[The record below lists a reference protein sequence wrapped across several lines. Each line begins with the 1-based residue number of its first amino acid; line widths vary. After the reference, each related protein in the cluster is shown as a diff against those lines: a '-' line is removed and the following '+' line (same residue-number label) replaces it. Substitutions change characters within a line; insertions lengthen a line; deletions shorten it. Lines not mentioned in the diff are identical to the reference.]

1 VLLSQ
6 LLINGLVTGCI
17 LGLIA
22 ISWALI
28 YSTAGIF
35 HVAHAGIYTLGG
47 YLAWSLVTH
56 GVPTL
61 PAFIIAIAICA
72 LVGAAIQTQLYNRL
86 ADRQATP
93 LVILV
98 ASLGTLAIIQN
109 TIAMIYT
116 TNILQFPLGWNR
128 AVIGIANNSIRLSY
142 PQILTLFA
150 GAALCLGTICFTRY
164 TGLGKRIRAVA
175 NNPFLADITRLRP
188 RQTYTYVM
196 AIASGM
202 VGLCGILVSLD
213 FGLQPYNGV
222 LPLMTATVA
231 VFAGGIGS
239 TLGAFAVALI
249 LSVLENLALLV
260 MPGEWGVAIAFGI
273 FIVFMLFLPT
283 GLSSLYSRR

>member
-1 VLLSQ
+1 
-6 LLINGLVTGCI
+6 
-17 LGLIA
+17 
-22 ISWALI
+22 
-28 YSTAGIF
+28 
-35 HVAHAGIYTLGG
+35 
-47 YLAWSLVTH
+47 
-56 GVPTL
+56 
-61 PAFIIAIAICA
+61 
-72 LVGAAIQTQLYNRL
+72 
-86 ADRQATP
+86 
-93 LVILV
+93 
-98 ASLGTLAIIQN
+98 
-109 TIAMIYT
+109 
-116 TNILQFPLGWNR
+116 
-128 AVIGIANNSIRLSY
+128 
-142 PQILTLFA
+142 
-150 GAALCLGTICFTRY
+150 
-164 TGLGKRIRAVA
+164 
-175 NNPFLADITRLRP
+175 
-188 RQTYTYVM
+188 M